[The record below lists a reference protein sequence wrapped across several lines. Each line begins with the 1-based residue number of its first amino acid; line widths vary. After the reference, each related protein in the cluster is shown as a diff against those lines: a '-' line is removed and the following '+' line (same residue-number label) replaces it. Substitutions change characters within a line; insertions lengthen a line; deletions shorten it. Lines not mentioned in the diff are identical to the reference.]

1 MKIMQ
6 LIRLFAL
13 PKLLQQAASLKLNV
27 TAIGARDGLSTLE
40 CWRMDQP
47 FDTSTQPG
55 TSGSAQAQLGNV
67 STLSYSIL
75 PSNFDGGLHNA
86 PQNQYVSLPSSVGQ
100 SARTEPALFII
111 TIIITIIT
119 ISNPIDHLTRWVV
132 FLSGVAYITLPSDDS
147 SSVVVAGGQFGLIF
161 AADTSDVSREGHRTQ
176 YPGITETIALQI
188 PTADGKV
195 PKHDLVHEGP
205 CSISEIA
212 GLRSFAL
219 PA

>member
-40 CWRMDQP
+40 CWQMDQP

-86 PQNQYVSLPSSVGQ
+86 PQNQ
-100 SARTEPALFII
+100 
-111 TIIITIIT
+111 
-119 ISNPIDHLTRWVV
+119 WVV
-132 FLSGVAYITLPSDDS
+132 FLSGLAYITVPGDEST
-147 SSVVVAGGQFGLIF
+147 SVFVTGGQFGLIF
-161 AADTSDVSREGHRTQ
+161 AADTNDVSKEGHRTQ

-195 PKHDLVHEGP
+195 PKHNLVHEGP